1 MAWQP
6 SATFETLRLRARI
19 LAVIREFFTA
29 RDVLE
34 VETPALSPWGTTD
47 PALTSLHTTVSALGT
62 ARSYLHTSPEFAMKR
77 LIAAGSGDIYQ
88 ICRVYRDGELGR
100 WHEPEFA
107 LLEWYRV
114 GWDDLAL
121 MDEVG
126 ELLAAC
132 LGPERIA
139 GSPLRLS
146 YTDAFAE
153 HLCVDA
159 WADAGTIAAALESHT
174 IEVPDTLDRRGLLDL
189 ALSTVIV
196 PRLPSD
202 RLIYIYDFPADQ
214 AALARLKDSTPAV
227 AARFEVFI
235 DGIELAN
242 GYAEL
247 TDALEQRA
255 RFEAER
261 NAHARLGRNAP
272 PSDETLLAAL
282 AHGLPECAGVAIG
295 IDRLVAIAAG
305 LDGISAAVSF
315 AHHRT

>member
-1 MAWQP
+1 MPWQP

-34 VETPALSPWGTTD
+34 VETPALSPGGTTD

-77 LIAAGSGDIYQ
+77 LLAAGSGDIYQ

-100 WHEPEFA
+100 WHEPEFT

-132 LGPERIA
+132 LSPERIA

-153 HLCVDA
+153 HLGVDA
-159 WADAGTIAAALESHT
+159 WADAGTIAAALESHA
-174 IEVPDTLDRRGLLDL
+174 IEIPDTLDRRGLLDL
-189 ALSTVIV
+189 ALSAAIV

-214 AALARLKDSTPAV
+214 AALARLKDLTPAV

-235 DGIELAN
+235 NGIELAN

-261 NAHARLGRNAP
+261 NAQARLGRNAP

-305 LDGISAAVSF
+305 LDGISTAVSF
-315 AHHRT
+315 AHHRL